1 MEECRLNIGGHELII
16 ERFGKNDYS
25 VYYVEWDQ
33 SVRGTLPE
41 ILAEICDNF
50 GNCINDIRF

>member
-1 MEECRLNIGGHELII
+1 MEECRLNIGGHELVI

-25 VYYVEWDQ
+25 VYFVEWDC

-41 ILAEICDNF
+41 VLAEICDNF
-50 GNCINDIRF
+50 GDRINDIRF